1 MPGIRNIIGAPCGF
15 RTAHPLIVIVCV
27 FLGACIDYGEPNR
40 SLAPVEPEA
49 DISTVEVSEDTPAPS
64 SPTAPPS
71 TQERQRTA
79 REQLAQEQ
87 QEKHV
92 HRRTIETQKLSA
104 PAQLGRRLFYE
115 NRLSH
120 PGANLTASCRSC
132 HLPRDATEG
141 ERVFADLRPR
151 SVTPSNA
158 RGKKLETLR
167 NTPSLLNVS
176 QNAYFNHDGEF
187 ESLRELLRAKIIS
200 THFGWLP
207 DDRDRALDEIWALI
221 LNDIGE
227 DAIAEG
233 TYIEEFRAALD
244 LDIPSLAREQV
255 VDAVVDALIAYLD
268 TLRASY
274 TAPYDAFVYL
284 NRINEGL
291 DEEGDDPVAFSGRLF
306 GRLANQEGRVLVKF
320 PPGFDED
327 AYRGLKIFYATSGSA
342 RVGNCVACHYPPDF
356 TDDLFHNTGVSQEA
370 YDAVWGKDQ
379 FLALAVPDAADA
391 TRPSARTRS
400 FPADAS
406 PGVADLGYW
415 NFANPE
421 TSLLRKPNESENA
434 FLARMVGAFKTPS
447 LRNLQW
453 SDPFM
458 HNGAYAT
465 VEDAIAQK
473 IRACARA
480 QADALRN
487 PDPEFAA
494 MRIDEDD
501 IAPLATFLR
510 TLNEIDEES
519 FRQFVLD
526 ATIRPDPWE

>member
-1 MPGIRNIIGAPCGF
+1 ML
-15 RTAHPLIVIVCV
+15 TV
-27 FLGACIDYGEPNR
+27 FSALLGACIDYGESNR
-40 SLAPVEPEA
+40 TSVPVEPETETRA
-49 DISTVEVSEDTPAPS
+49 VEALADTPAPS
-64 SPTAPPS
+64 PS
-71 TQERQRTA
+71 TGLPSPQERQRAA
-79 REQLAQEQ
+79 REQLAKEQ

-92 HRRTIETQKLSA
+92 HRRAMETQKLSA
-104 PAQLGRRLFYE
+104 PARLGRRLFYE

-141 ERVFADLRPR
+141 ERVYADLRPR

-176 QNAYFNHDGEF
+176 RNTYFNHDGQF
-187 ESLRELLRAKIIS
+187 ESLRELLRAKITS
-200 THFGWLP
+200 THYGWLP

-233 TYIEEFRAALD
+233 SYIEQFQAALD
-244 LDIPSLAREQV
+244 LDIPSLARERV

-268 TLRASY
+268 TLRSSY

-284 NRINEGL
+284 NRINERL

-320 PPGFDED
+320 PPGFDEE
-327 AYRGLKIFYATSGSA
+327 AYQGLKIFYATSGPA

-356 TDDLFHNTGVSQEA
+356 TDNLFHNTGVSQEA

-379 FLALAVPDAADA
+379 FLALEVPDAAHA
-391 TRPSARTRS
+391 TRPSTRTRS
-400 FPADAS
+400 FPVDTSPDA
-406 PGVADLGYW
+406 ADLGYW
-415 NFANPE
+415 NFANPK
-421 TSLLRKPNESENA
+421 TSSLRDPDESDDA
-434 FLARMVGAFKTPS
+434 FLTKTIGAFKTPS
-447 LRNLQW
+447 LRNLAW

-465 VEDAIAQK
+465 VENAIAQK
-473 IRACARA
+473 IRACALA
-480 QADALRN
+480 QEGKLRN
-487 PDPEFAA
+487 PDPEFTP

-501 IAPLATFLR
+501 ITLLAAFLN
-510 TLNEIDEES
+510 TLNELEEKS
-519 FRQFVLD
+519 FRQRVLD
-526 ATIRPDPWE
+526 ATIRPDPDE